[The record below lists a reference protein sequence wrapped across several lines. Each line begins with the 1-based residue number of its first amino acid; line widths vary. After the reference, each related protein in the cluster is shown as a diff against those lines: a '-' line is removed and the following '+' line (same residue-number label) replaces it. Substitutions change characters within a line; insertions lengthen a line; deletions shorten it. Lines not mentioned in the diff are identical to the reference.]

1 MVEQTTEARRGGNSM
16 RERECLKEWP
26 AIFVVEVDRV
36 SHWGR
41 FVKICTM
48 RVHFMEKKSMR
59 YAVLAA
65 LSCFALSGL
74 AGEAPFPL
82 GAPPKRASEPWR
94 DKINAALLAKVDV
107 DFKAKPAD
115 EAIQFLKE
123 KSASNLIIDPKSIPA
138 KWPAITHKQAGAA
151 LGDAMKA
158 AFKTVN
164 LDFSVRD
171 GVIFVFDPKKVDME
185 FLKPEDMH
193 IARMFEGRPERLDFQ
208 PKGDLAGDLL
218 KQLTEPAAIKMTMDP
233 QFQKVPITLDLKD
246 VSLGHALRWLIRFSG
261 GRVEVTRD
269 GMNVGKR

>member
-1 MVEQTTEARRGGNSM
+1 M
-16 RERECLKEWP
+16 RH
-26 AIFVVEVDRV
+26 V
-36 SHWGR
+36 
-41 FVKICTM
+41 
-48 RVHFMEKKSMR
+48 
-59 YAVLAA
+59 VLAI
-65 LSCFALSGL
+65 LCGFAISSF
-74 AGEAPFPL
+74 AGEGPFPF
-82 GAPPKRASEPWR
+82 GVPPKRASEPWR
-94 DKINAALLAKVDV
+94 EKINTALAAKVDV

-123 KSASNLIIDPKSIPA
+123 KSGASIVIDPKTVPA
-138 KWPAITHKQAGAA
+138 KWPTITHKQAGAP

-158 AFKTVN
+158 AFKTVS

-171 GVIFVFDPKKVDME
+171 GVIFVFDPKKVDMD

-208 PKGDLAGDLL
+208 PKGEPAGDLM
-218 KQLTEPAAIKMTMDP
+218 KQLTEPAGIKMTMDP
-233 QFQKVPITLDLKD
+233 QFQKVPITLDMKD